1 MVGVVEQT
9 VTLEPEAGEYFR
21 AVAAAVQA
29 NLMVVLLDSGCS
41 HHLMGTKEAFVDNAP
56 SGDVKHVRG
65 FNEAL
70 QTVEGRGIVAL
81 QGEAGKQVLILDM
94 LYVPGVQA
102 NLLSAGQLKENGV
115 LLQDDGNEMMLV
127 NATGQVLIDR
137 GGGSADDCI
146 GNEVDAAQVARE
158 ACKRWHRHIKS
169 SAKHNVATGLDIKP
183 LTGTNL
189 HSGHRAH
196 RPVRPFRVAAKDGS
210 YYFLLLKDCK
220 TRYEW
225 VRPIV
230 KKSDVLH
237 VFEQWLMVVE
247 RQTKK
252 SVMMLRS
259 DRGGEFLGKDFT
271 NRSIT
276 SVASWSAVTNSE
288 AWQSSEGSN
297 SVRFRYRPE
306 QQQWRLTS
314 LLVVKGF
321 MQVYG
326 ANYDETYA
334 DKLRRHF
341 IDEEQTGRIPKTPV
355 TVDAYAE
362 LTSDGEDAQGRLAA
376 VCGDDDEAGH
386 RLRVRQAG
394 KRPDGADGGPEM
406 MCLVGYVDADDAS
419 DKQNQMSTGGN
430 VFVFE
435 GAAVSWSSQR
445 IKCATLSS
453 TESEYVAATKASKE
467 GRQLRFL
474 LAEFQQLDAG
484 TPMMVKRGKFVLRY
498 IRTTEQPA
506 AFMTKVLHFPA
517 FNRCSVAIGQLR
529 LADVGDGDDDVQQ

>member
-29 NLMVVLLDSGCS
+29 NLMVVLLVSGCS

-189 HSGHRAH
+189 PCVSCVVRKLARHTFPDKGLDAEEALAIVHIDLCGHSGWPPR
-196 RPVRPFRVAAKDGS
+196 
-210 YYFLLLKDCK
+210 
-220 TRYEW
+220 
-225 VRPIV
+225 
-230 KKSDVLH
+230 
-237 VFEQWLMVVE
+237 M
-247 RQTKK
+247 
-252 SVMMLRS
+252 
-259 DRGGEFLGKDFT
+259 
-271 NRSIT
+271 
-276 SVASWSAVTNSE
+276 
-288 AWQSSEGSN
+288 
-297 SVRFRYRPE
+297 
-306 QQQWRLTS
+306 
-314 LLVVKGF
+314 
-321 MQVYG
+321 
-326 ANYDETYA
+326 
-334 DKLRRHF
+334 
-341 IDEEQTGRIPKTPV
+341 
-355 TVDAYAE
+355 
-362 LTSDGEDAQGRLAA
+362 
-376 VCGDDDEAGH
+376 
-386 RLRVRQAG
+386 
-394 KRPDGADGGPEM
+394 
-406 MCLVGYVDADDAS
+406 
-419 DKQNQMSTGGN
+419 
-430 VFVFE
+430 
-435 GAAVSWSSQR
+435 
-445 IKCATLSS
+445 
-453 TESEYVAATKASKE
+453 AATTS
-467 GRQLRFL
+467 F
-474 LAEFQQLDAG
+474 
-484 TPMMVKRGKFVLRY
+484 
-498 IRTTEQPA
+498 
-506 AFMTKVLHFPA
+506 
-517 FNRCSVAIGQLR
+517 C
-529 LADVGDGDDDVQQ
+529 